1 MRPDITQNEFY
12 VKNFITVQK
21 TKTLASLH
29 FRHVNYRECDVFGY
43 TLSGSATY
51 TFDDGSIITVK
62 KGDILYASRETGYK
76 LTVTDPDYS
85 IIYVDFIFDGIA
97 PRQNK
102 VFSPKNPEHA
112 ENMFRK
118 LLKCYNSTSASSFQE
133 CMSLVYDIYGI
144 IRTTANREYTSPGAR
159 GKINAAKEYID
170 TNFKDLSLSVTSLA
184 ESIDLSEVYFRKLFK
199 AQFDV
204 SPAQYIISV
213 RLKKAKELMRSPFLS
228 LEECALQSGFS
239 SLQYF
244 CRVFKKATGTTP
256 GSYRNIIRKN

>member
-12 VKNFITVQK
+12 VKNFITAQK
-21 TKTLASLH
+21 TKNIASLN
-29 FRHVNYRECDVFGY
+29 FRHVNYRECDVFAY

-51 TFDDGSIITVK
+51 TFDDGSIISVK

-85 IIYVDFIFDGIA
+85 IIYVDFIFDGIS

-112 ENMFRK
+112 ENTFRK
-118 LLKCYNSTSASSFQE
+118 LLKCYNSPSASSFQE
-133 CMSLVYDIYGI
+133 CMSLIYDIYGI
-144 IRTTANREYTSPGAR
+144 IRTTANREYTSPGVR
-159 GKINAAKEYID
+159 SKIDEAKKYID
-170 TNFKDLSLSVTSLA
+170 ANFKDLSLSVTSLA
-184 ESIDLSEVYFRKLFK
+184 ERVDLSEVYFRKLFK

-213 RLKKAKELMRSPFLS
+213 RLKKAKELMKSPFLT
-228 LEECALQSGFS
+228 LEECAVQSGFS
-239 SLQYF
+239 SIQYF
-244 CRVFKKATGTTP
+244 CRVFKKATGMTP
-256 GSYRNIIRKN
+256 GSYRSKK

>member
-12 VKNFITVQK
+12 VKSFITVQK
-21 TKTLASLH
+21 TKNLSSLNS
-29 FRHVNYRECDVFGY
+29 RHVSYRECDVFGY

-51 TFDDGSIITVK
+51 TFDDGSILTVK

-85 IIYVDFIFDGIA
+85 IIYVDFIFDGIS

-102 VFSPKNPEHA
+102 VFSPKNSEYA
-112 ENMFRK
+112 ENTFRK
-118 LLKCYNSTSASSFQE
+118 LLKCYNSPSASSFQD
-133 CMSLVYDIYGI
+133 CMALLYDIYGI
-144 IRTTANREYTSPGAR
+144 VRITANTQYTSPGTR
-159 GKINAAKEYID
+159 SKINEAKEYID
-170 TNFKDLSLSVTSLA
+170 ANFKDLSLSVFSIA
-184 ESIDLSEVYFRKLFK
+184 EKQDMSEVYFRKLFK
-199 AQFDV
+199 AQFDI
-204 SPAQYIISV
+204 SPSQYIISV
-213 RLKKAKELMRSPFLS
+213 RLKKAKELMRSPLLS

-256 GSYRNIIRKN
+256 GSYRNKK

>member
-1 MRPDITQNEFY
+1 MRPDITQSEFY
-12 VKNFITVQK
+12 VKTFITVQK
-21 TKTLASLH
+21 TKNLASIN
-29 FRHVNYRECDVFGY
+29 FRHVNNRECDVFGY

-51 TFDDGSIITVK
+51 AFDDGSNITVK
-62 KGDILYASRETGYK
+62 PGDILYASRGTGYK

-85 IIYVDFIFDGIA
+85 LIYVDFIFDGVS

-112 ENMFRK
+112 ENTFRK
-118 LLKCYNSTSASSFQE
+118 LLKCYNSASASSFQE
-133 CMSLVYDIYGI
+133 CMSLIYEIYGI
-144 IRTTANREYTSPGAR
+144 IRTTANREYTSPGVR
-159 GKINAAKEYID
+159 SKMDEVKKYID
-170 TNFKDLSLSVTSLA
+170 ANFKDLSLSVTSLA
-184 ESIDLSEVYFRKLFK
+184 ESVDLSEVYFRKLFK

-213 RLKKAKELMRSPFLS
+213 RLKKAKELMKSPLLT
-228 LEECALQSGFS
+228 LEECAVQSGFS

-256 GSYRNIIRKN
+256 GSYRNKK

>member
-62 KGDILYASRETGYK
+62 KDDILYASRETGYK

-184 ESIDLSEVYFRKLFK
+184 ESIDLSEVYFRKVTLN
-199 AQFDV
+199 ADQFIAADTDG
-204 SPAQYIISV
+204 SISV
-213 RLKKAKELMRSPFLS
+213 NSVD
-228 LEECALQSGFS
+228 ALAI
-239 SLQYF
+239 LQYGVGKIDCF
-244 CRVFKKATGTTP
+244 AVDSMIEKSEGAYALAVSHT
-256 GSYRNIIRKN
+256 